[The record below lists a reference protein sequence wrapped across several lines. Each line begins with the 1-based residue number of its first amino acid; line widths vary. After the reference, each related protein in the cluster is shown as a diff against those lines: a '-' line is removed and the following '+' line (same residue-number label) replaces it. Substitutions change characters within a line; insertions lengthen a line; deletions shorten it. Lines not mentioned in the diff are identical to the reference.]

1 MNEQYFTEID
11 MDNHERYFKI
21 PYRLI
26 EDDYFSDLDPLAVMV
41 YGILTD
47 RVSLSRKNKQHFTD
61 KDGYLYVV
69 ATNEEIGKW
78 IKKSE
83 PVVIKLKKQ
92 LIEHGLLKEKRQGV
106 RLANLLYPQ
115 KIRTKE
121 ILVQELKNIKGGTKE
136 ILVQE
141 LKNIKGGTKEILVQ
155 ELKNVKGGTKEI
167 LVQELKNV
175 KANQPNNNH
184 PYITNLIEPEGAGAN
199 YIDSIE
205 DAPAENDL
213 GIVHDWIFSEF
224 GRYPTPFEIE
234 DLKYFLQDHS
244 KEVIKLA
251 IKECVGNG
259 KPYFKYLD
267 SILRDW
273 KQKGLTTVEL
283 VENRQK
289 PKRSFSNQER
299 PLRLSDDG
307 FDPRLGF

>member
-1 MNEQYFTEID
+1 MNEQYFKEID

-21 PYRLI
+21 PYRLL
-26 EDDYFSDLDPLAVMV
+26 EDDYFFKLDPLAIMV
-41 YGILTD
+41 YGILID

-61 KDGYLYVV
+61 KEGRLYVV

-83 PVVIKLKKQ
+83 PIVIKLKRQ

-136 ILVQE
+136 SLVQE
-141 LKNIKGGTKEILVQ
+141 LKNIKD
-155 ELKNVKGGTKEI
+155 
-167 LVQELKNV
+167 
-175 KANQPNNNH
+175 NQPNNNQ
-184 PYITNLIEPEGAGAN
+184 PDIANLSEPDGAGAN
-199 YIDSIE
+199 SLYSIE

-213 GIVHDWIFSEF
+213 GIVHDWILSEF

-234 DLKYFLQDHS
+234 DLKAFLKDHK

-259 KPYFKYLD
+259 KPYFKYLS

-273 KQKGLTTVEL
+273 KQKGLVTAEL

-289 PKRSFSNQER
+289 PARSSAKSNGR
-299 PLRLSDDG
+299 LKLSDDG

>member
-1 MNEQYFTEID
+1 MNDQYFTEVD

-26 EDDYFSDLDPLAVMV
+26 EDDYFSRLDPLAVMI
-41 YGILTD
+41 YGILID

-61 KDGYLYVV
+61 KDGHLYVI
-69 ATNEEIGKW
+69 ATNPEICNW

-83 PVVIKLKKQ
+83 PVVIKLKGQ

-121 ILVQELKNIKGGTKE
+121 T
-136 ILVQE
+136 
-141 LKNIKGGTKEILVQ
+141 LVQ
-155 ELKNVKGGTKEI
+155 ELKNVKGGTKET

-175 KANQPNNNH
+175 KTNQPNNNQ
-184 PYITNLIEPEGAGAN
+184 PDITNLTEPEGAGAN
-199 YIDSIE
+199 TLYSIE

-259 KPYFKYLD
+259 KPYFKYLE

-289 PKRSFSNQER
+289 PKRSSGKSSSE
-299 PLRLSDDG
+299 LRLSDDG
-307 FDPRLGF
+307 YNPRLGF

>member
-1 MNEQYFTEID
+1 MNDQYFTEID

-26 EDDYFSDLDPLAVMV
+26 EDDYFSGLDPLAVMI
-41 YGILTD
+41 YGILID
-47 RVSLSRKNKQHFTD
+47 RVSLSQKNKQHFTD
-61 KDGYLYVV
+61 KDGHLYVI
-69 ATNEEIGKW
+69 ATNAEICNW

-83 PVVIKLKKQ
+83 PVVIKLKRE
-92 LIEHGLLKEKRQGV
+92 LIEHGLLKERRQGV

-115 KIRTKE
+115 KLRTKE
-121 ILVQELKNIKGGTKE
+121 T
-136 ILVQE
+136 
-141 LKNIKGGTKEILVQ
+141 LVQ
-155 ELKNVKGGTKEI
+155 ELKNVKGITKET

-175 KANQPNNNH
+175 KSNQPNNIQ
-184 PYITNLIEPEGAGAN
+184 PDITNLTEPEGAGDN
-199 YIDSIE
+199 YIDSIK

-259 KPYFKYLD
+259 KPYFKYLS

-289 PKRSFSNQER
+289 PKRYNGKSET
-299 PLRLSDDG
+299 LKLSDDG

>member
-47 RVSLSRKNKQHFTD
+47 RISLSRKNKQHFTD
-61 KDGYLYVV
+61 QDGYLYVV

-83 PVVIKLKKQ
+83 PVVIKLKRQ
-92 LIEHGLLKEKRQGV
+92 LIEHSLLKEKRQGI

-121 ILVQELKNIKGGTKE
+121 TLVQELKNIKGITKE
-136 ILVQE
+136 TLVQE
-141 LKNIKGGTKEILVQ
+141 LKNIKP
-155 ELKNVKGGTKEI
+155 
-167 LVQELKNV
+167 
-175 KANQPNNNH
+175 NQPDNNH
-184 PYITNLIEPEGAGAN
+184 PYITNLSEPDGAGAN
-199 YIDSIE
+199 TLYSIE

-234 DLKYFLQDHS
+234 DLKAFLQDHN

-259 KPYFKYLD
+259 KPYFKYLE

-273 KQKGLTTVEL
+273 KQKGLVTAEL
-283 VENRQK
+283 VEKRQK
-289 PKRSFSNQER
+289 PARSNGKSNGR
-299 PLRLSDDG
+299 LKLSDDG

>member
-47 RVSLSRKNKQHFTD
+47 RISLSRKNKQHFTD

-83 PVVIKLKKQ
+83 PVVIKLKRQ

-121 ILVQELKNIKGGTKE
+121 TLVQELKNIKGRTKE
-136 ILVQE
+136 TLVQE
-141 LKNIKGGTKEILVQ
+141 LKNIKS
-155 ELKNVKGGTKEI
+155 
-167 LVQELKNV
+167 
-175 KANQPNNNH
+175 NQPDNNH
-184 PYITNLIEPEGAGAN
+184 PYITNLSEPEGAGAN
-199 YIDSIE
+199 TLYNIE

-213 GIVHDWIFSEF
+213 GIVHDWILSEF

-234 DLKYFLQDHS
+234 DLKVFLEDHN

-251 IKECVGNG
+251 IKECVSNG
-259 KPYFKYLD
+259 KPYFKYLS

-273 KQKGLTTVEL
+273 KQKGLVTAEL

-289 PKRSFSNQER
+289 PARSSGKSNGR
-299 PLRLSDDG
+299 LRLSDDG
-307 FDPRLGF
+307 YDPRLGF

>member
-1 MNEQYFTEID
+1 MKISEVKNNAFYQFPQWLLDEEYKNLSLRAKVVYMLIFDRRTLSIQNKWHDKNGEVFVYFTIEEFMSKLSCSRQSVVNAKKELSDCLLIREDQQGVNKPNRIYISGSLKNRRQEVQKID
-11 MDNHERYFKI
+11 TIKTDNI
-21 PYRLI
+21 N
-26 EDDYFSDLDPLAVMV
+26 
-41 YGILTD
+41 TN
-47 RVSLSRKNKQHFTD
+47 LSR
-61 KDGYLYVV
+61 L
-69 ATNEEIGKW
+69 
-78 IKKSE
+78 SE
-83 PVVIKLKKQ
+83 PEDV
-92 LIEHGLLKEKRQGV
+92 
-106 RLANLLYPQ
+106 
-115 KIRTKE
+115 
-121 ILVQELKNIKGGTKE
+121 
-136 ILVQE
+136 
-141 LKNIKGGTKEILVQ
+141 
-155 ELKNVKGGTKEI
+155 
-167 LVQELKNV
+167 
-175 KANQPNNNH
+175 
-184 PYITNLIEPEGAGAN
+184 GAN
-199 YIDSIE
+199 NLYSIE

>member
-1 MNEQYFTEID
+1 MNDQYFTEVD

-26 EDDYFSDLDPLAVMV
+26 EDDYFSGLDPLAVMI
-41 YGILTD
+41 YGILID

-61 KDGYLYVV
+61 KEGHLYVI
-69 ATNEEIGKW
+69 ATNPEICSW

-83 PVVIKLKKQ
+83 PVVIKLKGQ

-121 ILVQELKNIKGGTKE
+121 T
-136 ILVQE
+136 
-141 LKNIKGGTKEILVQ
+141 LVQ
-155 ELKNVKGGTKEI
+155 ELKNVKGITKET

-175 KANQPNNNH
+175 KANQPNNNQ
-184 PYITNLIEPEGAGAN
+184 PDITNLTEPEGAGGN
-199 YIDSIE
+199 SLYSIE

-224 GRYPTPFEIE
+224 GRQPTPFEIE

-259 KPYFKYLD
+259 KPYFKYLS

-273 KQKGLTTVEL
+273 KQKGLVTAEL

-289 PKRSFSNQER
+289 PKRSSAYQGNT
-299 PLRLSDDG
+299 LKLSDDG
-307 FDPRLGF
+307 YNPRLGF

>member
-1 MNEQYFTEID
+1 LKISEVKNNAFYQFPQWLFDSNYKELSIRAKLLYMLIFDRRTLSIQNKWHDKNGDVFVYFTNQQF
-11 MDNHERYFKI
+11 MDLLNC
-21 PYRLI
+21 
-26 EDDYFSDLDPLAVMV
+26 
-41 YGILTD
+41 
-47 RVSLSRKNKQHFTD
+47 
-61 KDGYLYVV
+61 
-69 ATNEEIGKW
+69 NEKT
-78 IKKSE
+78 
-83 PVVIKLKKQ
+83 VIKAKKELQ
-92 LIEHGLLKEKRQGV
+92 DFGLIKEERQGV
-106 RLANLLYPQ
+106 NKPNRLYISGTVKN
-115 KIRTKE
+115 TG
-121 ILVQELKNIKGGTKE
+121 QELEKIQSIKTDNI
-136 ILVQE
+136 
-141 LKNIKGGTKEILVQ
+141 N
-155 ELKNVKGGTKEI
+155 
-167 LVQELKNV
+167 
-175 KANQPNNNH
+175 
-184 PYITNLIEPEGAGAN
+184 TNLSRLSEPDGAGAN

-234 DLKYFLQDHS
+234 DLKYFLQNHS

-259 KPYFKYLD
+259 KPYFKYLE

-289 PKRSFSNQER
+289 PKRSFSNQDR

>member
-1 MNEQYFTEID
+1 MKISEVKNNAFYQFPQWLLDERYKGLSLRAKVMYMLIFDRRTLSIQNKWHDKNGDVFVYFTIEEFMTKLSCSRQSVVNAKKELSDCLLIRED
-11 MDNHERYFKI
+11 QQGVNKPNRIYINGSLKNRRQEVQKLDTIKTDNI
-21 PYRLI
+21 N
-26 EDDYFSDLDPLAVMV
+26 
-41 YGILTD
+41 TN
-47 RVSLSRKNKQHFTD
+47 LSR
-61 KDGYLYVV
+61 L
-69 ATNEEIGKW
+69 
-78 IKKSE
+78 S
-83 PVVIKLKKQ
+83 
-92 LIEHGLLKEKRQGV
+92 
-106 RLANLLYPQ
+106 
-115 KIRTKE
+115 
-121 ILVQELKNIKGGTKE
+121 
-136 ILVQE
+136 
-141 LKNIKGGTKEILVQ
+141 
-155 ELKNVKGGTKEI
+155 
-167 LVQELKNV
+167 
-175 KANQPNNNH
+175 
-184 PYITNLIEPEGAGAN
+184 EPEGVGGN

-224 GRYPTPFEIE
+224 GRQPTPFEIE

-259 KPYFKYLD
+259 KPYFKYLE

>member
-47 RVSLSRKNKQHFTD
+47 RISLSRKNKQHFTD

-83 PVVIKLKKQ
+83 PVVIKLKRQ

-121 ILVQELKNIKGGTKE
+121 TLVQELKNIKGRTKE
-136 ILVQE
+136 TLVQE
-141 LKNIKGGTKEILVQ
+141 LKNIKS
-155 ELKNVKGGTKEI
+155 
-167 LVQELKNV
+167 
-175 KANQPNNNH
+175 NQPDNNH
-184 PYITNLIEPEGAGAN
+184 PYITNLSEPDGDGAN
-199 YIDSIE
+199 TLYSIE

-234 DLKYFLQDHS
+234 DLKAFLQDHN

-259 KPYFKYLD
+259 KPYFKYLE

-273 KQKGLTTVEL
+273 KQKGLVTAEL

-289 PKRSFSNQER
+289 PTRSSGKSNGR
-299 PLRLSDDG
+299 LKLSDDG

>member
-1 MNEQYFTEID
+1 MNEQYFKEID

-21 PYRLI
+21 PYRLL
-26 EDDYFSDLDPLAVMV
+26 EDDYFVKLDPLAIMV
-41 YGILTD
+41 YGILID

-61 KDGYLYVV
+61 KEGRLYVV

-83 PVVIKLKKQ
+83 PIVIKLKRQ

-141 LKNIKGGTKEILVQ
+141 LKNIKG
-155 ELKNVKGGTKEI
+155 
-167 LVQELKNV
+167 
-175 KANQPNNNH
+175 NQPNNNQ
-184 PYITNLIEPEGAGAN
+184 PNITNLSEPEGAGAN
-199 YIDSIE
+199 SLYSIE
-205 DAPAENDL
+205 DAHAENDL

-234 DLKYFLQDHS
+234 DLKAFLKDHK

-259 KPYFKYLD
+259 KPYFKYLE

-273 KQKGLTTVEL
+273 KQKGLVTAEL

-289 PKRSFSNQER
+289 PARSSGKSNGR
-299 PLRLSDDG
+299 LKLSDDG

>member
-26 EDDYFSDLDPLAVMV
+26 EDDYFSDLDSLAVMV

-92 LIEHGLLKEKRQGV
+92 LIEHGLLKERRQGV

-141 LKNIKGGTKEILVQ
+141 LKNIKS
-155 ELKNVKGGTKEI
+155 
-167 LVQELKNV
+167 
-175 KANQPNNNH
+175 NQPDNNH
-184 PYITNLIEPEGAGAN
+184 PYITTLSEPEGAGAN
-199 YIDSIE
+199 NLYSIE

-289 PKRSFSNQER
+289 PTRSNSKSNGR
-299 PLRLSDDG
+299 LRLSDDG

>member
-47 RVSLSRKNKQHFTD
+47 RISLSRKNKQHFTD

-83 PVVIKLKKQ
+83 PVVIKLKRQ

-121 ILVQELKNIKGGTKE
+121 TLVQELKNIKGRTKE
-136 ILVQE
+136 TLVQE
-141 LKNIKGGTKEILVQ
+141 LKNIKS
-155 ELKNVKGGTKEI
+155 
-167 LVQELKNV
+167 
-175 KANQPNNNH
+175 NQPDNNH
-184 PYITNLIEPEGAGAN
+184 PYITNLSEPDGAGAN
-199 YIDSIE
+199 NLYSIE

-234 DLKYFLQDHS
+234 DLKAFLQDHK

-259 KPYFKYLD
+259 KPYFKYLE

-273 KQKGLTTVEL
+273 KQKGLVTVEL

-289 PKRSFSNQER
+289 PTRPSGKSNGR
-299 PLRLSDDG
+299 LKLSDDG